1 MNPGPGA
8 GLAAAGL
15 PGGTGLLSRGGAEP
29 AVPGAA
35 LCEPGGAG
43 HGPAAGEVL
52 FAVVPQCH
60 QGSTAGEIVA
70 LAAGL
75 GEPGLVPARS
85 RAQGTG
91 WLLAYLAEFPGQT
104 WQERWIASRLE
115 DAGPS
120 AIKTI
125 VCQARGIEL
134 TAARIYRV
142 TAGLGA
148 LLALGVVRPGFG
160 YMLELRLSKLLAQL
174 ITWRQDPDAGILH
187 AAPASA
193 QSRSHAAGALGR
205 LLVLTGR
212 PVGSLTAEDLLAY
225 RTAVLQRRK
234 QTVGLEH
241 LWSCLQSRGQVDG
254 TLRQALRPG
263 QKTVTQLIDNYP
275 IRSSRVRGLLIAYLT
290 ERSLTVDYSTLRSLV
305 QSLCCLYWLAVESIS
320 PGIDTIDLPPEVAA
334 AWKEQLRWRALP
346 DGARVPRRNAMN
358 VLMAV
363 RGFYADLLQLA
374 YDDPAR
380 WAQWPCTAPVSAS
393 EIKRYHKWRG
403 QLRSEMHERTRV
415 RAVRIT
421 DLADAAERRYIQ
433 ARALYDTAQGLPSG
447 GRATI
452 DGTTY
457 VRVDAAAH
465 PLAHPRLAAITA
477 GGAVCSGRT
486 DVVQDEEDAFWGL
499 AIVEVLRHT
508 GIRIEEMLELTQL
521 DVHEYEHRDP
531 AVGKV
536 LLLHVNPSKQD
547 QERMLVIAPELAAV
561 LASITRRIRHATG
574 SARAAL
580 PSLVIYDYAECQNS
594 EPLPFFFQRTAGK
607 GFKGT
612 TRPVTRGY
620 VGRVLA
626 RVCAAAGLAAPDGTA
641 IAFTAHDFRRVFA
654 TDALAAGLPP
664 HIIQKLMGHAS
675 ITTTQGYTAIF
686 PDDVIRSHRAF
697 NENRRR
703 LRPADEYRDVTPAEW
718 IEFEDHFARR
728 KIAIGDCMRAYG
740 TNCAH
745 EYACEQCKL
754 ARPDPGAEPR
764 LQRTRASLLEQAA
777 EAGERG
783 WHGETE
789 RLNYILAGIQDK
801 LSEIKRSERRATI
814 TQLELPRIR
823 PTAKTDYNVT
833 NC

>member
-1 MNPGPGA
+1 VIAGPGTASAVA
-8 GLAAAGL
+8 GPDAAGGPRVSAPGQERLAA
-15 PGGTGLLSRGGAEP
+15 
-29 AVPGAA
+29 
-35 LCEPGGAG
+35 
-43 HGPAAGEVL
+43 
-52 FAVVPQCH
+52 VPQRH
-60 QGSTAGEIVA
+60 QGSAASVITA
-70 LAAGL
+70 LAAGF
-75 GEPGLVPARS
+75 GGPDPAAVTR
-85 RAQGTG
+85 RVQGTG

-104 WQERWIASRLE
+104 WQDRWTASGLE
-115 DAGPS
+115 DAGPL
-120 AIKTI
+120 AVKAI
-125 VCQARGIEL
+125 VCRALGIKP
-134 TAARIYRV
+134 TAARIYCV

-148 LLALGVVRPGFG
+148 LLALDVVRPGLG
-160 YMLELRLSKLLAQL
+160 YLLCLKLSKLPSQL
-174 ITWRQDPDAGILH
+174 ITWRQDPDPDILQ

-193 QSRSHAAGALGR
+193 QSRSHAGAALGR

-212 PVGSLTAEDLLAY
+212 PVASLTGRDLLAY
-225 RTAVLQRRK
+225 RTAVLQCRT

-241 LWSCLQSRGQVDG
+241 LWNCLQRRGQVDG

-263 QKTVTQLIDNYP
+263 QKTVAQLVGNYP
-275 IRSSRVRGLLIAYLT
+275 IRSDRVRGLLIAYLT

-305 QSLCCLYWLAVESIS
+305 TDLCHLFWLAVESIA
-320 PGIDTIDLPPEVAA
+320 PGIDTIDLPPGVAA
-334 AWKEQLRWRALP
+334 AWKEQLRWRSLP
-346 DGARVPRRNAMN
+346 DGQRVPRRNAMN

-393 EIKRYHKWRG
+393 EVKRYHKWRS

-415 RAVRIT
+415 RAVTIT
-421 DLADAAERRYIQ
+421 GLADAAERRYHQ
-433 ARALYDTAQGLPSG
+433 ARALYDTARSLPAG

-452 DGTTY
+452 DGTAY
-457 VRVDAAAH
+457 LRVDAASH
-465 PLAHPRLAAITA
+465 PLAHPRLTAITP
-477 GGAVCSGRT
+477 GGELSPGSF

-521 DVHEYEHRDP
+521 DVHEYDHRDP

-536 LLLHVNPSKQD
+536 LLLHVNPSKLD
-547 QERMLVIAPELAAV
+547 QERMVVIAPELAAV

-574 SARAAL
+574 TTGTAL
-580 PSLVIYDYAECQNS
+580 PSVVLYDYAECQNS

-612 TRPVTRGY
+612 TRPITRGY

-626 RVCAAAGLAAPDGTA
+626 RVCAAAGLTSPGGTA

-675 ITTTQGYTAIF
+675 ITTTQDYAAIF
-686 PDDVIRSHRAF
+686 PDDIIRAHRAF

-718 IEFEDHFARR
+718 GEFEDHFAKR

-740 TNCAH
+740 TSCVH

-754 ARPDPGAEPR
+754 ARPDPGARPR
-764 LQRTRASLLEQAA
+764 LQRTRDSLHEQAS
-777 EAGERG
+777 EARERG

-789 RLNYILAGIQDK
+789 RLTYILAGIQDK
-801 LSEIKRSERRATI
+801 LDQIHRTEQRTTI
-814 TQLELPRIR
+814 VQLEPPRIR
-823 PTAKTDYNVT
+823 PHAKTPQKLRP
-833 NC
+833 